1 AVHPQRGR
9 LRLRAPAR
17 PRAGRLRPP
26 AEGRALLAQHA
37 VLGARRHPTNSRAD
51 AAAAPLGR
59 DPRVPGG
66 VRAAVDEVRRGARQG
81 GPQLRERA
89 AQLGR
94 AHRHPPPPARAPAR
108 SGGRAA
114 QPAGR
119 RRAGG
124 HGRARPRR
132 RRRGAPAAVAAGL
145 GDGLMAEAEVRAAGG
160 AVWRRAGRRVEV
172 LVVHR
177 PRYDDWSLPKGKLE
191 AGESFEQAARR
202 EVAEEAGVAVE
213 LGDELRSARYLDRKG
228 RPKLVRYWAMRAVG
242 DVSWR
247 PTAEVDDRRW
257 VALDEAEALLTYAHD
272 RLLVRQLRDL
282 SG

>member
-1 AVHPQRGR
+1 
-9 LRLRAPAR
+9 
-17 PRAGRLRPP
+17 
-26 AEGRALLAQHA
+26 
-37 VLGARRHPTNSRAD
+37 
-51 AAAAPLGR
+51 
-59 DPRVPGG
+59 
-66 VRAAVDEVRRGARQG
+66 
-81 GPQLRERA
+81 
-89 AQLGR
+89 
-94 AHRHPPPPARAPAR
+94 
-108 SGGRAA
+108 
-114 QPAGR
+114 
-119 RRAGG
+119 
-124 HGRARPRR
+124 
-132 RRRGAPAAVAAGL
+132 
-145 GDGLMAEAEVRAAGG
+145 MAEAEVRAAGG
-160 AVWRRAGRRVEV
+160 VVWRRAGPRVEV

-213 LGDELRSARYLDRKG
+213 LGDELPSARYLDRKG

>member
-1 AVHPQRGR
+1 
-9 LRLRAPAR
+9 
-17 PRAGRLRPP
+17 
-26 AEGRALLAQHA
+26 
-37 VLGARRHPTNSRAD
+37 
-51 AAAAPLGR
+51 
-59 DPRVPGG
+59 
-66 VRAAVDEVRRGARQG
+66 
-81 GPQLRERA
+81 
-89 AQLGR
+89 
-94 AHRHPPPPARAPAR
+94 
-108 SGGRAA
+108 
-114 QPAGR
+114 
-119 RRAGG
+119 
-124 HGRARPRR
+124 
-132 RRRGAPAAVAAGL
+132 
-145 GDGLMAEAEVRAAGG
+145 MAEAEVRAAGG
-160 AVWRRAGRRVEV
+160 AVWRRAGQRVEV

-213 LGDELRSARYLDRKG
+213 LGDELPSARYLDRKG

>member
-1 AVHPQRGR
+1 
-9 LRLRAPAR
+9 
-17 PRAGRLRPP
+17 
-26 AEGRALLAQHA
+26 
-37 VLGARRHPTNSRAD
+37 
-51 AAAAPLGR
+51 
-59 DPRVPGG
+59 
-66 VRAAVDEVRRGARQG
+66 
-81 GPQLRERA
+81 
-89 AQLGR
+89 
-94 AHRHPPPPARAPAR
+94 
-108 SGGRAA
+108 
-114 QPAGR
+114 
-119 RRAGG
+119 
-124 HGRARPRR
+124 
-132 RRRGAPAAVAAGL
+132 
-145 GDGLMAEAEVRAAGG
+145 MAEAEVRAAGG

-213 LGDELRSARYLDRKG
+213 LGDELPSARYLDRKG

>member
-1 AVHPQRGR
+1 
-9 LRLRAPAR
+9 
-17 PRAGRLRPP
+17 
-26 AEGRALLAQHA
+26 
-37 VLGARRHPTNSRAD
+37 
-51 AAAAPLGR
+51 
-59 DPRVPGG
+59 
-66 VRAAVDEVRRGARQG
+66 
-81 GPQLRERA
+81 
-89 AQLGR
+89 
-94 AHRHPPPPARAPAR
+94 
-108 SGGRAA
+108 
-114 QPAGR
+114 
-119 RRAGG
+119 
-124 HGRARPRR
+124 
-132 RRRGAPAAVAAGL
+132 
-145 GDGLMAEAEVRAAGG
+145 MAEAEVRAAGG

-213 LGDELRSARYLDRKG
+213 LGDELPSARYLDRKG

-242 DVSWR
+242 DTSWR
-247 PTAEVDDRRW
+247 PTAEVDARRW